1 MDKGGAKSVRI
12 FEDNPEQEK
21 IDLVVECLREGGVVI
36 YPTDTLYGMGCAI
49 DNVRA
54 VERII
59 QFKGLKSKHAQ
70 FSFIC
75 HDIAQIAEFALISDT
90 NFQLLK
96 KNLPGPF
103 TFILPGLNK
112 VPSYFI
118 SKRKTVGVR
127 IPANSIPRQVVATLG
142 VPILTTSIPNADDPA
157 YSYHPELIAER
168 WAARVD
174 MIIDGGTGGQAPSTV
189 VDCTGNEVEILRR
202 GKGVLQID

>member
-1 MDKGGAKSVRI
+1 MDRGVAKSIRI
-12 FEDNPEQEK
+12 FEDNPEQDK
-21 IDLVVECLREGGVVI
+21 IDRVVECLREGGVVI

-49 DNVRA
+49 DNVHA

-75 HDIAQIAEFALISDT
+75 YDISQIAEFAMINDA
-90 NFQLLK
+90 NFRLLK

-127 IPANSIPRQVVATLG
+127 IPANNIPRQIVATLG
-142 VPILTTSIPNADDPA
+142 VPILTTSIPNEDDPA

-168 WAARVD
+168 WGSRVD

-189 VDCTGNEVEILRR
+189 IDCTGKEVEIVRR
-202 GKGVLQID
+202 GKGELQVD